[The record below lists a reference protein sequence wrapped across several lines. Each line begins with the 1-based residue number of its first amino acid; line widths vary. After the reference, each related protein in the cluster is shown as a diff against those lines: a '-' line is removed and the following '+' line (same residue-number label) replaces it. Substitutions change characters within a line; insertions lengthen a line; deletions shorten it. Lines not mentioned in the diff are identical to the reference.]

1 MQMRSLGE
9 SEKALESASLPVSHL
24 QTPPLS
30 RNDYFGDWQTP
41 PSYPYGL
48 LQRDV
53 IIAALGGPLPSEG
66 KCQAGW
72 CESEE
77 ERVLKCKG
85 LRGLRVGANS
95 YAKSA

>member
-1 MQMRSLGE
+1 MQMAFPSLGE
-9 SEKALESASLPVSHL
+9 SEKALESTRLPVSHL

-66 KCQAGW
+66 KGHTF
-72 CESEE
+72 ESC
-77 ERVLKCKG
+77 RV
-85 LRGLRVGANS
+85 RQ
-95 YAKSA
+95 